1 MGKRS
6 RKRPYG
12 DGHIPLN
19 IDRATGGVR
28 RETGPG
34 GRIFQVRSIPSGAK
48 EYRCPGC
55 QQIIRIGTPHVV
67 AWTEDTPCGAPRSA
81 SRTDG
86 IGIVPAGGREIL
98 GDTFSD

>member
-67 AWTEDTPCGAPRSA
+67 AWTEDTLWGPEVGIENRRHWHSA
-81 SRTDG
+81 CWR
-86 IGIVPAGGREIL
+86 AR
-98 GDTFSD
+98 DTRGYFF